1 MSGWLENKR
10 KESYGSGWLAL
21 LLSGKTFACNINYGL
36 HFSGCF
42 CFADNKATT
51 MGKDRKTA
59 INGQHA
65 CPCGASSFLT
75 WGKHLAPSGHGGCP
89 KLCPKLPWKETFVKE
104 MLNTDFLCKCAEKD
118 SELLSPCRDF
128 LSHIGLALFNK
139 FIILQLKQKGD
150 ENHESANRKHQ

>member
-1 MSGWLENKR
+1 
-10 KESYGSGWLAL
+10 
-21 LLSGKTFACNINYGL
+21 
-36 HFSGCF
+36 
-42 CFADNKATT
+42 
-51 MGKDRKTA
+51 
-59 INGQHA
+59 
-65 CPCGASSFLT
+65 
-75 WGKHLAPSGHGGCP
+75 
-89 KLCPKLPWKETFVKE
+89 